1 MFHEPFLGQLP
12 CSIDLFY
19 FAAWLR
25 DRGGR
30 QVQRNQRPM
39 GQHQDSEEGHQS
51 PGGDAKERLLI
62 ESAAGEFHMF

>member
-25 DRGGR
+25 DRGNRCTDRHQGPAGEQQDR
-30 QVQRNQRPM
+30 APDSQRP
-39 GQHQDSEEGHQS
+39 GA
-51 PGGDAKERLLI
+51 DAKERLLL
-62 ESAAGEFHMF
+62 ESAAPDFPMF